1 MTAHVLF
8 VDDEEP
14 NLVVFEAVCGDDF
27 PVLTASSAAA
37 GLQLMEEHEI
47 GVVLTDQRM
56 PGMTGIELLEKVE
69 ADYPDAIRLLITGC
83 RRRNQPRAC
92 AALHAQAVGTR
103 GAARGASRC
112 DRSLQSQHSRQA
124 ARAAS
129 SRNGACVFIER
140 GGEWPCR

>member
-8 VDDEEP
+8 IDDEEP

-37 GLQLMEEHEI
+37 GLQLMAEHEI

-69 ADYPDAIRLLITGC
+69 VEYPDAIRLLITAYSDLQATAGTC
-83 RRRNQPRAC
+83 GATCANLGSPRCC
-92 AALHAQAVGTR
+92 AQSFATPSISTTSTR
-103 GAARGASRC
+103 A
-112 DRSLQSQHSRQA
+112 
-124 ARAAS
+124 
-129 SRNGACVFIER
+129 
-140 GGEWPCR
+140 